1 MFDFGK
7 RLKQIREENN
17 LTQKQF
23 AGIVGIIERGVQR
36 YKMGYSV
43 VTLIL
48 ISVATPAFSFIVI
61 LLSLLKIFNVWTD
74 FFITL
79 ACFNNFTFNG
89 VRRKFSSSGGVFN
102 FREIFLLISTVK
114 SLTRQM
120 YQQKLE
126 LQW

>member
-61 LLSLLKIFNVWTD
+61 LLSLLKIFNV
-74 FFITL
+74 
-79 ACFNNFTFNG
+79 
-89 VRRKFSSSGGVFN
+89 
-102 FREIFLLISTVK
+102 
-114 SLTRQM
+114 
-120 YQQKLE
+120 
-126 LQW
+126 